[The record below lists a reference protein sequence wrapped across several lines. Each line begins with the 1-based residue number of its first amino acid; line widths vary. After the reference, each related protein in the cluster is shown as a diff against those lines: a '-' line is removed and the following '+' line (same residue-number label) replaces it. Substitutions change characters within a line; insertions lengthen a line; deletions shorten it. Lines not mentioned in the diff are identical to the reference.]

1 MSRAQK
7 RALETVSVSSGEEH
21 LQTVVSSTDG
31 AKVINNLD
39 TLAKEIEKKEQ
50 TPVKTFLGEV
60 AKAIN
65 AKKHGSGSQYATF
78 ETKSGKIITIRLADH
93 NATVSTFDYHNESD
107 GVSIVVSPKKNNG
120 VVDDGNAHVTEFYY
134 NSIKLRR
141 AEGKPLAE
149 IVRSIEQSL
158 YSGEYKDTTGLAE
171 V

>member
-1 MSRAQK
+1 M
-7 RALETVSVSSGEEH
+7 
-21 LQTVVSSTDG
+21 
-31 AKVINNLD
+31 
-39 TLAKEIEKKEQ
+39 
-50 TPVKTFLGEV
+50 

-171 V
+171 VQEVNANSQRPSYQKANVFQAVFVSNARRAVEGIRQEKQL